1 MANSHWYTS
10 LSPHCRTV
18 FPCENVLPIGWL
30 THRVT
35 MTFPL
40 HTRTLS
46 LLASF
51 TRRVTVSSLC
61 TYPLFAPE
69 EASYTRGER
78 SSFIL
83 YLLHL
88 FAYYKPLHNTR
99 KPSYRDSCRGNRWYH
114 LKCIFFDFCV
124 YYAGWFFY
132 QKSVCIH
139 FEIGIYAVGDG
150 KHTINYVSM
159 TCSNIYIKLLIQ
171 CLKCHRMFHK
181 ITFIDDLFQVRIFY
195 H

>member
-132 QKSVCIH
+132 QKSVCIR
-139 FEIGIYAVGDG
+139 FWNWYL
-150 KHTINYVSM
+150 
-159 TCSNIYIKLLIQ
+159 CSWRRKTYDKL
-171 CLKCHRMFHK
+171 CFN
-181 ITFIDDLFQVRIFY
+181 DLFKYLYQATHSMFKMSSNVS
-195 H
+195 